1 MDVPPYHLH
10 LVNCFHHPSLSR
22 KLEKSQ
28 KVRDGPGSCI
38 LGNGKKSVMQAEK
51 MAVEIKIRVGWLL
64 GEDLGGKLRAEIRDN
79 LGKILLSSLIVTE
92 TNKDFQ

>member
-1 MDVPPYHLH
+1 
-10 LVNCFHHPSLSR
+10 
-22 KLEKSQ
+22 
-28 KVRDGPGSCI
+28 
-38 LGNGKKSVMQAEK
+38 MQAEN
-51 MAVEIKIRVGWLL
+51 MATEIKIRVGWLL

>member
-1 MDVPPYHLH
+1 M
-10 LVNCFHHPSLSR
+10 
-22 KLEKSQ
+22 
-28 KVRDGPGSCI
+28 
-38 LGNGKKSVMQAEK
+38 GNGKKSVMQAEK

-79 LGKILLSSLIVTE
+79 LGKILLSSLIVTD